1 MMGSVGLPAN
11 FPRRGVELC
20 LGCLVGQFSG
30 DGATGNSCAFAGGT
44 SCQESFLIS
53 VPWDELG
60 MLK

>member
-1 MMGSVGLPAN
+1 MVGSVRLPAN

-30 DGATGNSCAFAGGT
+30 DGAAGNSSAFAGGT
-44 SCQESFLIS
+44 HCQKGFLIS

-60 MLK
+60 VLK